1 MQLIDLFIAAA
12 SLIWPTT
19 LLMDVLPKVFL
30 TRLHFWQAI
39 FQCQDVNGRNTFLQ
53 PRKIN
58 FHDQLSYYPLVCW
71 CLSFVF
77 IGSRGI
83 FRTRGLESNWL
94 NKYSQNSNT
103 SFNIFTGKIKQSF
116 HDDLSDNLQ
125 EGCCQGLKY
134 KRPPAT
140 SSVNDLRLVFS

>member
-30 TRLHFWQAI
+30 HNCTFDRLSFN
-39 FQCQDVNGRNTFLQ
+39 VKTSMMVRNTFLQ

-58 FHDQLSYYPLVCW
+58 FHDQLSYYPLVWW

-116 HDDLSDNLQ
+116 HDDLSDYLQ
-125 EGCCQGLKY
+125 RRLLSRSEVQKAPCY
-134 KRPPAT
+134 K
-140 SSVNDLRLVFS
+140 

>member
-12 SLIWPTT
+12 SLIWPTA
-19 LLMDVLPKVFL
+19 LLMMDVLPKVFL

-39 FQCQDVNGRNTFLQ
+39 FQCQDVNECCWSKRFFEAEKNQ
-53 PRKIN
+53 
-58 FHDQLSYYPLVCW
+58 FHDDQLSYYPLVWW

-134 KRPPAT
+134 KRPPCYK
-140 SSVNDLRLVFS
+140 